1 MSEYELIIIKGINR
15 GMRYPLSKDKIS
27 MGRST
32 DNDIVLDDEMISRHH
47 CNILRGKDNYTIYD
61 LGSTNKTVVNGVEIK
76 DKALAIGDEIQVGN
90 TIFLF
95 GTVRDGAK
103 ILEKEEARGGTK
115 VITVTEMKIAPD
127 ENKLLDLSKISD
139 NLDELRRAHR
149 DLAIMYKLGSMINS
163 IQDVTELLNVL
174 ADKLIE
180 VLQPDRVV
188 LMLFGN
194 GRGKILNKI
203 VRTARAPMN
212 IGVDIGDISMSMVHE
227 VLSEGMAV
235 LSYDALADERFK
247 DKQSVILNRIRSA
260 MCTPIMGKGAAL
272 GVIYVDTNTT
282 SGRFTE
288 QDLQLLSIVGNQ
300 AGIAIQN
307 VKLYEDMDDLFT
319 GSLKTLVATIEA
331 KDSVTS
337 GHSVRV
343 TVFSQAIAK
352 ELGLSKEG
360 MRILKI
366 SALLHDIGK
375 VGVPESILG
384 KPAPLSE
391 NEFIRMREHSTRG
404 AEIIKNIKNV
414 EGVVKAV
421 RHHHERYDGGGLPD
435 GLKGENIPIV
445 SRILAV
451 ADTFD
456 AMTFDRPYRKG
467 VAMEKAVK
475 EVQRCSGT
483 QFDPKVVDAFVKAY
497 SKGMMNP
504 PKFQGNFEG

>member
-1 MSEYELIIIKGINR
+1 MTEYELIIIKGINR
-15 GMRYPLSKDKIS
+15 GMRYPLSKDKITI
-27 MGRST
+27 GRST
-32 DNDIVLDDEMISRHH
+32 DNEIVLDDEMVSRRH
-47 CNILRGKDNYTIYD
+47 CNILREKERYGIYD
-61 LGSTNKTVVNGVEIK
+61 LDSTNKTVVNGVGIK
-76 DKALAIGDEIQVGN
+76 DKVLAIGDEIQIGN
-90 TIFLF
+90 TVFLF
-95 GTVRDGAK
+95 STVRDEAK
-103 ILEKEEARGGTK
+103 ILERGEAKGGTR

-139 NLDELRRAHR
+139 NIDELRRAHR

-163 IQDVTELLNVL
+163 IQDIAELLNVL

-203 VRTARAPMN
+203 VRTSRT
-212 IGVDIGDISMSMVHE
+212 GVVDIGDISMSMVHE

-260 MCTPIMGKGAAL
+260 MCTPIMGKGAAM

-282 SGRFTE
+282 SGKFRE
-288 QDLQLLSIVGNQ
+288 QDLQLLSIIGNQ

-307 VKLYEDMDDLFT
+307 VKLYEDMDELFT

-343 TVFSQAIAK
+343 TVYSQAIAG
-352 ELGLSKEG
+352 EVGLNKEG

-391 NEFIRMREHSTRG
+391 NEFIRMREHSSRG

-414 EGVVKAV
+414 EEVVTAV
-421 RHHHERYDGGGLPD
+421 RHHHERYDGGGIPER
-435 GLKGENIPIV
+435 LKGDSIPLI

-451 ADTFD
+451 ADTYD

-467 VAMEKAVK
+467 VAVEKAVK
-475 EVQRCSGT
+475 EIQRCSGT
-483 QFDPKVVDAFVKAY
+483 QFDPKIVDAFVRAY
-497 SKGMMNP
+497 NKGMLNEMP
-504 PKFQGNFEG
+504 QKIT